1 MRHDVSGRKNKTI
14 YMQRVFKIIIIYEL
28 AFLFFWNLLY
38 YSNSGIENWF
48 QEKILTAIFV
58 FLSTM
63 LLGLTVVYII
73 YISAKMSGLI
83 DKMKKIKDPRKTI
96 N

>member
-1 MRHDVSGRKNKTI
+1 M
-14 YMQRVFKIIIIYEL
+14 FKIIVTYEI

-48 QEKILTAIFV
+48 QEKILTAVFV

-63 LLGLTVVYII
+63 LLGATVVYII
-73 YISAKMSGLI
+73 YISAKISGLI
-83 DKMKKIKDPRKTI
+83 DKMKKLKDPRKI
-96 N
+96 I

>member
-1 MRHDVSGRKNKTI
+1 M
-14 YMQRVFKIIIIYEL
+14 FKIIVIYEL

-48 QEKILTAIFV
+48 QEKILTAVFV

-63 LLGLTVVYII
+63 LLGATVVYII
-73 YISAKMSGLI
+73 YISAKISGLI
-83 DKMKKIKDPRKTI
+83 DKMKKLKDPRKI
-96 N
+96 I